1 MYQIL
6 IVDDEKF
13 IRKSIRNRIN
23 WEEFNIVICGE
34 ASNGQEALE
43 LIAQIHPQIVLVD
56 IKMPLMDGLTFI
68 KEAQMS
74 HPDISYI
81 IMSAFDDFE
90 YAKNAIRLGVED
102 YILKPVK
109 SSELEAILKKI
120 VHKLNQQK
128 LNRYLQE
135 YVIDDPNHVKLCRK
149 LIVAVAFYIQN
160 HDGAE
165 TMLQVTMNK
174 ALETLD
180 EDYILFYIR
189 SLSRGDCH
197 VFLISG
203 DSLGENKCNHLMELA
218 WNHLGNIE
226 GVSAYSEAMEN
237 WQIRNAITRS
247 IHMLMRKMFYPERK
261 IITVRQSASESS
273 IRDIQQRIRNEMN
286 ILYQQLYKIEHTKVE
301 ILLVNMVELIICKEN
316 GIAEIEN
323 GIAEILLILK
333 NITSQYAGD
342 TEYNILFHGFQGR
355 DYLLRYPTAEEL
367 KNQIKEVIR
376 NCFCILE
383 KDEDADVIVSIKQY
397 IIDNYSS
404 DLNAVEIAGR
414 FYLNASYLS
423 TLFKEKTGM
432 NMGAYIE
439 GVRMEHAQYFLTNT
453 DWSITEV
460 AAQCGYSESNYFSKV
475 FKKYSGMTP
484 RQYREK
490 KEE

>member
-1 MYQIL
+1 MYHIL

-23 WEEFNIVICGE
+23 WEEFNVEVCGE

-68 KEAQMS
+68 TEAKKNY
-74 HPDISYI
+74 PDISYI

-120 VHKLNQQK
+120 SHQLNQRK

-135 YVIDDPNHVKLCRK
+135 YVVDDPNHLKLCRK

-160 HDGAE
+160 HDDAE

-174 ALETLD
+174 ALGILD
-180 EDYILFYIR
+180 EDYILFYLR
-189 SLSRGDCH
+189 SVSHGDCY
-197 VFLISG
+197 VFLMSG
-203 DSLGENKCNHLMELA
+203 DSLGENMCNQLMELV
-218 WNHLGNIE
+218 WSDMGNIE

-237 WQIRNAITRS
+237 WQIHNAITGS
-247 IHMLMRKMFYPERK
+247 IHMLMRKIFYPERK
-261 IITVRQSASESS
+261 IITFRQSAPAGN
-273 IRDIQQRIRNEMN
+273 IKNIQQRIRKEMN
-286 ILYQQLYKIEHTKVE
+286 ILYQQLYKSENTKVE
-301 ILLVNMVELIICKEN
+301 MLLINMVDLIICKEN
-316 GIAEIEN
+316 GMAEIEG
-323 GIAEILLILK
+323 GIAEILMILK
-333 NITSQYAGD
+333 NITSHYADD
-342 TEYNILFHGFQGR
+342 TEYNIIFHGFQGR
-355 DYLLRYPTAEEL
+355 DYLLRYQTVEEL
-367 KNQIKEVIR
+367 KTQLKEVIQ
-376 NCFCILE
+376 NCFCIWE
-383 KDEDADVIVSIKQY
+383 KDEDADVIAAIKQY
-397 IIDNYSS
+397 IADDYSY
-404 DLNAVEIAGR
+404 DLNAIDIAGR

-423 TLFKEKTGM
+423 TLFKKKTGM

-439 GVRMEHAQYFLTNT
+439 GVRMEHAQYFLANT
-453 DWSITEV
+453 DWSITEIAV
-460 AAQCGYSESNYFSKV
+460 RCGYSESNYFSKV

-484 RQYREK
+484 RQFREK
-490 KEE
+490 NE